1 MYVLGPTTLL
11 VLICFSLE
19 YRPNPLAGFG
29 SYYRAW
35 LAAIFLRGKVF
46 SALHFMK
53 TFKAIHFLQILVQYY
68 RYGDAVNL
76 LQPLYMAALNVGENS
91 GQHILLGT

>member
-1 MYVLGPTTLL
+1 VR
-11 VLICFSLE
+11 I
-19 YRPNPLAGFG
+19 RI
-29 SYYRAW
+29 RAKMSW
-35 LAAIFLRGKVF
+35 IPKTGGKVF
-46 SALHFMK
+46 SALHCMK

-91 GQHILLGT
+91 GQNSSTFF